1 MTSVEPETVEAK
13 SRPLGSATIVMPQK
27 VKAKTRPEVRVP
39 KSNVV
44 VWQLVAGFSL
54 DLMAVFRW
62 VTPSFSLGKGL
73 SEDFSKS
80 KGPVGAT

>member
-1 MTSVEPETVEAK
+1 M
-13 SRPLGSATIVMPQK
+13 GSATIVMPQK
-27 VKAKTRPEVRVP
+27 VKAKTRPEVP

-73 SEDFSKS
+73 SEDFGKS